1 VTTEFAVNIKIHSAT
16 KVSLSMVNYG
26 RELIIETN
34 ILQKVKV
41 KRVTEF
47 AEQMKK
53 IQKKVEVTLR
63 KT

>member
-1 VTTEFAVNIKIHSAT
+1 VTTEFAVNIKIYSAT

-63 KT
+63 KA